1 MTIVVIGS
9 LASGVH
15 MTHLRQILFIP
26 FLVLFALSGAT
37 ALAADD
43 ENDLWAPT
51 PPRLSFIDGQVSYWR
66 EGAEDWVSARR
77 NLALAE
83 GDALYTGKG
92 ANFEVQFDSRSF
104 VRADE
109 NSQLSLLNQGEHYIQ
124 FKVTRGLVSFDMRSL
139 AVGDTVEVSTPDAV
153 FTIEHPGYYRV
164 EVNSRDTHFITRRGG
179 RATVTT
185 ADGRSLGIYPSEDI
199 VITAGNPVQ
208 VATYAAPPADAWD
221 RWNDARSERIGE
233 SVSSRYLPPD
243 VYGAEDLDHYGY
255 WRVVPEY
262 GSVWIPR
269 SVGPD
274 WAPYSTGSWVWDPY
288 YEWTWIDDSPWGW
301 APFHYGRWVYIG
313 SYWAWAPGPVVR
325 RSVYSPALVAFL
337 IHDHD
342 VSVRISI
349 GLPGLWW
356 VSLGWGE
363 PVLPWW
369 GHHKHRRHPRWDGW
383 GGPRIVNNVVINK
396 TTIINVG
403 DIHYHNARHPR
414 AILTAPAD
422 KFGRERV
429 RITAETRYRHEEFA
443 PLRGEIPVKPSRE
456 SLLGG
461 APKAAQPP
469 RDVLTRP
476 VVTTRPPRERALPWK
491 DEPARVRTE
500 PAPES
505 RYVKPPSRRQVDEPG
520 LPRPPFGAQ
529 AGPER
534 TPSPPPPRLKELK
547 SPAAPPPPT
556 TTRTPRPTREED
568 AVRREAPD
576 APRPVQAPAAI
587 PPQPQVP
594 VSRQVLPPRQEDR
607 PARTTPPRGEVK
619 QKEQPLP
626 GKPANQTYRGQEQK
640 VRSWEERSG
649 GR

>member
-1 MTIVVIGS
+1 
-9 LASGVH
+9 
-15 MTHLRQILFIP
+15 
-26 FLVLFALSGAT
+26 
-37 ALAADD
+37 
-43 ENDLWAPT
+43 
-51 PPRLSFIDGQVSYWR
+51 
-66 EGAEDWVSARR
+66 
-77 NLALAE
+77 
-83 GDALYTGKG
+83 
-92 ANFEVQFDSRSF
+92 
-104 VRADE
+104 
-109 NSQLSLLNQGEHYIQ
+109 
-124 FKVTRGLVSFDMRSL
+124 
-139 AVGDTVEVSTPDAV
+139 
-153 FTIEHPGYYRV
+153 
-164 EVNSRDTHFITRRGG
+164 
-179 RATVTT
+179 
-185 ADGRSLGIYPSEDI
+185 
-199 VITAGNPVQ
+199 
-208 VATYAAPPADAWD
+208 
-221 RWNDARSERIGE
+221 
-233 SVSSRYLPPD
+233 
-243 VYGAEDLDHYGY
+243 
-255 WRVVPEY
+255 
-262 GSVWIPR
+262 
-269 SVGPD
+269 
-274 WAPYSTGSWVWDPY
+274 
-288 YEWTWIDDSPWGW
+288 
-301 APFHYGRWVYIG
+301 
-313 SYWAWAPGPVVR
+313 
-325 RSVYSPALVAFL
+325 
-337 IHDHD
+337 
-342 VSVRISI
+342 VRISI

-383 GGPRIVNNVVINK
+383 GGPRIVNNVVINQ

-461 APKAAQPP
+461 APKATQPP

-505 RYVKPPSRRQVDEPG
+505 RYVKPPSRREMDEPG

-547 SPAAPPPPT
+547 SPAAPPPPS
-556 TTRTPRPTREED
+556 TTRTPGPTREED
-568 AVRREAPD
+568 AVRREAPA

-594 VSRQVLPPRQEDR
+594 ASRQVLPPRQEDR
-607 PARTTPPRGEVK
+607 PARATPPRGEVK